1 MPCSTPGLPDSITTA
16 KAQARRL
23 KQALEGQMNL
33 KHGQALELIAKLHAQ
48 ESWGHLHSMLDG
60 APPPAIVDMHPAAVS
75 WSGQVLAE
83 RTTVAALMSETDH
96 LSQKYHD
103 SPLPDM
109 HRGYLC
115 TILRYCAGSQD
126 CEWVGDTSQIPDEVL
141 RSYLFSVTDKDLI
154 DATQRAK
161 VLGRFDSNKMADHVL
176 EATIKILKGRDQP
189 SMLAPGAW
197 ERLIKRVQAPYDD
210 HKPQPVLNINRRAL
224 FDGLHSMVVGE
235 DITPLLTA
243 YPEIV
248 DLCRSD
254 AIDPG
259 GLAPFHGTAYP
270 KPGFSSQTV
279 AMMFLSGIKMSMVI
293 NNLSSSPRRKDRVPV
308 LLRVSDMVA
317 SPSVDVL
324 MAQARS
330 LGIHILV
337 HLDRFVKD
345 DRVFKSIQNHTSGLI
360 KVNHEGQMTIR
371 SPNLQEE
378 VQIHKMS
385 LARRLLRL

>member
-1 MPCSTPGLPDSITTA
+1 MPCSTPGLPDTITTA

-23 KQALEGQMNL
+23 KQALEGQLNL

-60 APPPAIVDMHPAAVS
+60 APPAAIVDMHPASVS
-75 WSGQVLAE
+75 WSGQVIAE

-96 LSQKYHD
+96 LSQKYHGG
-103 SPLPDM
+103 PLPEM
-109 HRGYLC
+109 HRGYLY

-154 DATQRAK
+154 NATQRAK
-161 VLGRFDSNKMADHVL
+161 VLGKFGSNKMADHVL
-176 EATIKILKGRDQP
+176 EATIRILKGRDQP

-197 ERLIKRVQAPYDD
+197 EGLIRRVQAPYED
-210 HKPQPVLNINRRAL
+210 HKPQPVTNLNCRAL

-248 DLCRSD
+248 DLRRSG
-254 AIDPG
+254 AIEPG

-270 KPGFSSQTV
+270 KPGFSSGTV
-279 AMMFLSGIKMSMVI
+279 AMMFLSGLKMGMVV
-293 NNLSSSPRRKDRVPV
+293 NNPSSSPRRQDRVPV

-317 SPSVDVL
+317 SPSADVL

-330 LGIHILV
+330 LGFHILV

-345 DRVFKSIQNHTSGLI
+345 DRIFKSIQNNTPGLI
-360 KVNHEGQMTIR
+360 EISREGQMTVR
-371 SPNLQEE
+371 SPNLREE
-378 VQIHKMS
+378 VQSHKMS
-385 LARRLLRL
+385 LARRLMRL